1 MFNLKAK
8 AIHLSF
14 HIVQNIWKNYMTCSE
29 LCGPPF
35 IKKTFAFFCMYL
47 IFRYYCLLMVII
59 CAIRQ
64 ISCWMKKFVLQ
75 NRKIVKSRSYLIP
88 LIFPHHQYSCIKNS
102 LKLIVREIGLFQAFG
117 LEKIHNAQIL
127 KLSFRNISQNSYY
140 LAILL

>member
-1 MFNLKAK
+1 MFNWKAK

-14 HIVQNIWKNYMTCSE
+14 HIVQNIWKNFITSSE
-29 LCGPPF
+29 LCRPPF

-47 IFRYYCLLMVII
+47 IFCYYCLLMVIT

-75 NRKIVKSRSYLIP
+75 NRKIAKSRSYLIP
-88 LIFPHHQYSCIKNS
+88 LIFPHYQYSCIKNS
-102 LKLIVREIGLFQAFG
+102 LKLVVREIGLFQAFG
-117 LEKIHNAQIL
+117 LGKIHNAQIL
-127 KLSFRNISQNSYY
+127 KLSFRYISQNSYY